1 MSRLR
6 LILLLALL
14 VCFCTSLAFS
24 QTVNATLLGTVTDT
38 SGAVVP
44 GAKITII
51 EVNTGIS
58 RSGETNES
66 GNYTFSNLPPG
77 LYSVTAEATGF
88 KKEMRRGID
97 VIVNSTTRVDVQLQP
112 GAMTETIEV
121 TDVTPLLQTDRAD
134 TGVKIETQQMAA
146 MPLGA
151 NRNFQTLLNMVPG
164 TTKATFQH
172 SQFFN
177 ASSSLQTEVNGQ
189 MRMGNSFQIEGI
201 DNNERTGLL
210 QILIPPIEAIQTVD
224 VSTSNFE
231 AELGRASGANTNV
244 QLKSGGNTFHGAAYE
259 FFQNTHLDARSFFNP
274 TVGQVHYNYFG
285 GNVGGP
291 IKKNKLFFFGD
302 YLKIKDHEANT
313 NLVTVPSMPFRGG
326 DLSSAPTVIYDPNT
340 GNPDGTGR
348 TPFGGNQIPPNRINA
363 VSAAILGLVPKPNQS
378 FVLSNPSNNYYALLP
393 FTKDTDSF
401 DVKIDDNLS
410 EKDRLSG
417 RFSFSRPVVFQAP
430 LFGLA
435 GGPGPSTA
443 FMGTGK
449 QKTYSSGINYNRIL
463 SPTFVAEFRVGV
475 AHYHNDAYNSDYGI
489 PAATNIG
496 IPGANIDAWSSGM
509 SWININGGVTDPL
522 VGYSPSLP
530 WKRAE
535 ANIDAV
541 NTWTK
546 TVGNHTVKWGVDF
559 RRLRDDLL
567 QTQQFSPR
575 GRFEFDTAQSSIPG
589 AAKGFGNSF
598 ASFLLDVP
606 SLVGR
611 DLATYFPTYRA
622 SELFVFGQ
630 DKWVVTPKL
639 TLDLGLRWEYY
650 PPATPRFP
658 GGFSNYNPVDNTL
671 VIAGV
676 GGNPINLGMK
686 TRYKYFA
693 PRFGAAYRMTEST
706 VFRLGYGISYTPFP
720 DNKYAFDNY
729 PIKAN
734 NQYLPSGNGYGPAL
748 LPNGQP
754 ATFQAG
760 LPAPVPIP
768 IPSNGIITNPPATGS
783 WEVIPLDYKN
793 PYVES
798 WNFSVQQALPFHFTL
813 DAAYVGNH
821 GVRTAAAMNINAATV
836 LGLGTK
842 GQPEY
847 PRTANTTQYWQGF
860 SSMYNALQVK
870 LNRRFSSG
878 LMITTSYTWGKGMGY
893 QDGDDAGL
901 LFYIN
906 PQRNYA
912 RTTFDRTQTFVQSY
926 VYELPFGKGKHWL
939 RSGPVAQILGGWQF
953 NGLLTLMTGS
963 PFDVR
968 YSAASLLAPNN
979 TQTADQIAPVQIL
992 HGINTGNP
1000 WFSTSSF
1007 AAPIQSVPTFG
1018 SVGRNCLS
1026 GPGLFGL
1033 DASLFKNIDI
1043 SERMKLQIRGE
1054 AFSLTNTP
1062 QFANPG
1068 AGAGG
1073 SNANFTTLGSNN
1085 FGIVSAVIG
1094 SGSGVNGTG
1103 GGRAIQ
1109 LGVKLL
1115 F

>member
-6 LILLLALL
+6 LILLLVLL
-14 VCFCTSLAFS
+14 AGFCASLALS
-24 QTVNATLLGTVTDT
+24 QTVNATLLGTVTDA

-44 GAKITII
+44 GAKITIM
-51 EVNTGIS
+51 EVNTGIG
-58 RSGETNES
+58 RSGQANES
-66 GNYTFSNLPPG
+66 GNYTFPNLPPG
-77 LYSVTAEATGF
+77 QYAVTVEATGF
-88 KKEMRRGID
+88 KKETRKGID
-97 VIVNSTTRVDVQLQP
+97 VIVNSTMRVDVQLQP
-112 GAMTETIEV
+112 GSMTETIEV
-121 TDVTPLLQTDRAD
+121 TGAAPLLQTDRAD
-134 TGVKIETQQMAA
+134 TGVKIESEQVAA
-146 MPLGA
+146 MPLSA
-151 NRNFQTLLNMVPG
+151 NRNFQGLLNLVPG

-177 ASSSLQTEVNGQ
+177 ATSSLQTEVNGQ
-189 MRMGNSFQIEGI
+189 MRQGNSYQIEGI

-244 QLKSGGNTFHGAAYE
+244 QLKSGGNSFHGAAYE

-285 GNVGGP
+285 GNAGGP

-302 YLKIKDHEANT
+302 YLKVMDHEANT
-313 NLVTVPSMPFRGG
+313 NLVTVPSMQFRSG
-326 DLSSAPTVIYDPNT
+326 DLSSSPTAIYDPTT
-340 GNPDGTGR
+340 GAQDGTGTGR
-348 TPFGGNQIPPNRINA
+348 LPFSGKQIPPSMINT
-363 VSAAILGLVPKPNQS
+363 VSSKILGLVPAPNQS
-378 FVLSNPSNNYYALLP
+378 FVLANPSNNYYALLP

-401 DVKIDDNLS
+401 DVKIDYNVSDN
-410 EKDRLSG
+410 DRLSG
-417 RFSFSRPVVFQAP
+417 RFSFSKPVVFQAP

-449 QKTYSSGINYNRIL
+449 QKTYSSGVNYNRIL
-463 SPTFVAEFRVGV
+463 SPTLVAEFRVGV
-475 AHYHNDAYNSDYGI
+475 AHYHNDAYNSDYGTT
-489 PAATNIG
+489 AATNIG
-496 IPGANIDAWSSGM
+496 ILGANIDAWSSGM
-509 SWININGGVTDPL
+509 SWININGGVTNPL

-541 NTWTK
+541 NSWTK
-546 TVGNHTVKWGVDF
+546 ILGNHTIKWGADF

-575 GRFEFDTAQSSIPG
+575 GEFMFDTAQTTIPG
-589 AAKGFGNSF
+589 ASKGFGNSF

-606 SLVGR
+606 SQVGR

-622 SELFVFGQ
+622 SELFLFVQ

-639 TLDLGLRWEYY
+639 TLDFGLRWEYY

-658 GGFSNYNPVDNTL
+658 GGFSNYNPVNNTL

-676 GGNPINLGMK
+676 GDNPINLGMK
-686 TRYKYFA
+686 TQYKYFA

-706 VFRLGYGISYTPFP
+706 VFRLGYGISYTSFP

-729 PIKAN
+729 PIKGN
-734 NQYLPSGNGYGPAL
+734 NQYLPTGNGYGPAV
-748 LPNGQP
+748 LPGGQA

-760 LPAPVPIP
+760 LPAPVPIA
-768 IPSNGIITNPPATGS
+768 IPSNGIITNPAASGS

-821 GVRTAAAMNINAATV
+821 GVRTASAVNLNAATV

-870 LNRRFSSG
+870 LNRRLSNG
-878 LMITTSYTWGKGMGY
+878 LMITTSYTWGKGMGF
-893 QDGDDAGL
+893 QSSDDGGL
-901 LFYIN
+901 MFYIN
-906 PQRNYA
+906 PRRSYA
-912 RTTFDRTQTFVQSY
+912 RTDWDRTQTFVQSY
-926 VYELPFGKGKHWL
+926 AYELPFGKGKHWL
-939 RSGPVAQILGGWQF
+939 SSGPVAQVLGGWQF
-953 NGLLTLMTGS
+953 NGLLTLMTGT
-963 PFDVR
+963 PFTVT
-968 YSAASLLAPNN
+968 YSATSLLAPNN
-979 TQTADQIAPVQIL
+979 SQTADQIAPVQIL

-1007 AAPIQSVPTFG
+1007 AAPIQSTPTWG
-1018 SVGRNCLS
+1018 SVGRNSLS
-1026 GPGLFGL
+1026 GPGFFGL
-1033 DASLFKNIDI
+1033 DASLFKNVEIT
-1043 SERMKLQIRGE
+1043 ERMKLQIRGE

-1062 QFANPG
+1062 QFGNPG
-1068 AGAGG
+1068 A
-1073 SNANFTTLGSNN
+1073 TLGNAS
-1085 FGIVSAVIG
+1085 FGYVTGTIG
-1094 SGSGVNGTG
+1094 TGSGVNGTG